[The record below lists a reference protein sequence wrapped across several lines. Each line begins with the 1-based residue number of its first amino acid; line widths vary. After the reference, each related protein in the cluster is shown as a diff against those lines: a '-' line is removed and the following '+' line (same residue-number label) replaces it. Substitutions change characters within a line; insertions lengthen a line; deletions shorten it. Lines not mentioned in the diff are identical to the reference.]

1 MAHDW
6 VQAFQNKMFNWAL
19 LGSVLMAAV
28 VVPGLNPLF
37 HVSHLDGYQWAIV
50 LVAGMSIIV
59 IVELVKLIQ
68 RSIFKRINN
77 IGKIQPQTSTSL
89 RTNIARSINNNSRHC

>member
-1 MAHDW
+1 MQMFNAIN
-6 VQAFQNKMFNWAL
+6 VKSVYGSMIGPQAFQNKMFNWAL
-19 LGSVLMAAV
+19 LGSVLVMAAV
-28 VVPGLNPLF
+28 VVIPGLNPLF

-68 RSIFKRINN
+68 RSIFKK
-77 IGKIQPQTSTSL
+77 G
-89 RTNIARSINNNSRHC
+89 